1 VGCRGSVLSL
11 CATSGFLVACASHA
25 PSSTPNTF
33 ANLNDAGMV
42 LVSGGGFP
50 SATYAVALYPSGV
63 VEFCGVMNVEAIG
76 ERHGLVSIERVEA
89 LMSRAKSSGFFN
101 LSDEYIGPV
110 LHAGTVELSIAERP
124 GKLKSVFESAGD
136 LIGMPGIVIDL
147 TAEIN
152 KIADDNGWLGQ
163 STYNVPDFPECGK
176 KFGLRP
182 PEIVK
187 PIFR

>member
-1 VGCRGSVLSL
+1 MGCRGSVLL
-11 CATSGFLVACASHA
+11 ICATSGLLVACASHT
-25 PSSTPNTF
+25 PSSMPDIT
-33 ANLNDAGMV
+33 ANLNDASMI
-42 LVSGGGFP
+42 LVAGGGP
-50 SATYAVALYPSGV
+50 PQATYGVALYPSGA
-63 VEFCGVMNVEAIG
+63 VEFCGIAAVDAIG
-76 ERHGLVSIERVEA
+76 ERHGLVSIERVQA
-89 LMSRAKSSGFFN
+89 LLSRAQGAGFFN
-101 LSDEYIGPV
+101 LPDEYIGPT

-163 STYNVPDFPECGK
+163 STYNVPDFPECGE